1 MEHLAPPYQFTLDL
15 LYELESGGT
24 ARSAVK
30 KYTTHFQNEFCLMLR
45 HWLRVQEFGG
55 LVIAE
60 PTFKSSY
67 QKAIWDLLMLSQQGV
82 SLVIPV
88 RELELELRFVCE
100 EQLEQHLAT
109 LPYKLMIPLLFMQFP
124 ALMVILLGPLL
135 AQLLTEVAR

>member
-45 HWLRVQEFGG
+45 HWLRLQEFGE

-67 QKAIWDLLMLSQQGV
+67 QKAIWDLLMLSQQGA

>member
-45 HWLRVQEFGG
+45 HWLRLQEFGE

-82 SLVIPV
+82 SLIVPV

-109 LPYKLMIPLLFMQFP
+109 LPYKLMIPLLFLQFP
-124 ALMVILLGPLL
+124 SLMVILLGPLL

>member
-1 MEHLAPPYQFTLDL
+1 
-15 LYELESGGT
+15 
-24 ARSAVK
+24 
-30 KYTTHFQNEFCLMLR
+30 MLR
-45 HWLRVQEFGG
+45 HWLRLQEFGE

-60 PTFKSSY
+60 PTFKSIY

-82 SLVIPV
+82 SLIVPV

-109 LPYKLMIPLLFMQFP
+109 LPYKLMIPLLFLQFP

>member
-30 KYTTHFQNEFCLMLR
+30 KYTTQFQNEFCLMLR
-45 HWLRVQEFGG
+45 HWLRLQEFGE

-60 PTFKSSY
+60 PIFKSSY

-82 SLVIPV
+82 SLIVPV

-109 LPYKLMIPLLFMQFP
+109 LPYKLMIPLLFLQFP

-135 AQLLTEVAR
+135 AQLRAEVAR

>member
-45 HWLRVQEFGG
+45 HWLRLQEFGE

-60 PTFKSSY
+60 PTFRSSY

-82 SLVIPV
+82 SLIVPV

-109 LPYKLMIPLLFMQFP
+109 LPYKLMIPLLFLQFP

>member
-1 MEHLAPPYQFTLDL
+1 MEHLAPPYQFILDL

-30 KYTTHFQNEFCLMLR
+30 KYTLHFQNDFCLMLK
-45 HWLRVQEFGG
+45 HWLRLQEFGE

-82 SLVIPV
+82 SLVAPV
-88 RELELELRFVCE
+88 KELEKELRFVCE

-109 LPYKLMIPLLFMQFP
+109 LPYKLMIPLLFLQFP

-135 AQLLTEVAR
+135 AQLLMEVAK

>member
-30 KYTTHFQNEFCLMLR
+30 KYTTQFQNEFCLMLR
-45 HWLRVQEFGG
+45 HWLRLQEFGE

-60 PTFKSSY
+60 PIFKSSY

-82 SLVIPV
+82 SLIVPV

-109 LPYKLMIPLLFMQFP
+109 LPYKLMIPLLFLQFP

-135 AQLLTEVAR
+135 AQLLAEVAR

>member
-30 KYTTHFQNEFCLMLR
+30 KYTTHFQNEFCLILK
-45 HWLRVQEFGG
+45 HWLRVQEFGE
-55 LVIAE
+55 LVIKE
-60 PTFKSSY
+60 PIFKSSY
-67 QKAIWDLLMLSQQGV
+67 QKAIWNLLMLSQQGV
-82 SLVIPV
+82 SLIVPL

-109 LPYKLMIPLLFMQFP
+109 LPYKLMIPLLFLQFP

-135 AQLLTEVAR
+135 AQLLTEMAR

>member
-24 ARSAVK
+24 ARAAVK
-30 KYTTHFQNEFCLMLR
+30 KYTSINQNEFCEMLK
-45 HWLRVQEFGG
+45 HWLRLQEFGQ
-55 LVIAE
+55 LLAKE
-60 PTFKSSY
+60 PEFKSSY

-88 RELELELRFVCE
+88 KELEKELRFVCE

-109 LPYKLMIPLLFMQFP
+109 LPYKLMIPLLFLQFP
-124 ALMVILLGPLL
+124 ALMLLLLGPLL
-135 AQLLTEVAR
+135 AQLITEVTK

>member
-45 HWLRVQEFGG
+45 HWLRLQEFGE

-82 SLVIPV
+82 SLIVPV

-109 LPYKLMIPLLFMQFP
+109 LPYKLMIPLLFLQFP

>member
-30 KYTTHFQNEFCLMLR
+30 KYTTQFQNEFCIILR
-45 HWLRVQEFGG
+45 HWLRLQEFGE

-124 ALMVILLGPLL
+124 SLMVILLGPLL

>member
-30 KYTTHFQNEFCLMLR
+30 KYTTHFQNEFCLLLR
-45 HWLRVQEFGG
+45 HWLRVQEFGE

-60 PTFKSSY
+60 PIFKSSY
-67 QKAIWDLLMLSQQGV
+67 QKAIWDLLVLSQQGV
-82 SLVIPV
+82 SLIIPV

-109 LPYKLMIPLLFMQFP
+109 LPYKLMIPLLFLQFP

>member
-30 KYTTHFQNEFCLMLR
+30 KYTTQFQNEFCLMLR
-45 HWLRVQEFGG
+45 HWLRVQEFGD
-55 LVIAE
+55 LVLAE

-82 SLVIPV
+82 SLIVPV

>member
-24 ARSAVK
+24 VRSAVK

-45 HWLRVQEFGG
+45 HWLRLQEFGE

-82 SLVIPV
+82 SLIVPV

-109 LPYKLMIPLLFMQFP
+109 LPYKLMIPLLFLQFP

>member
-30 KYTTHFQNEFCLMLR
+30 KYTTQFQNEFCLMLK
-45 HWLRVQEFGG
+45 HWLRLQEFGE
-55 LVIAE
+55 LVLAE
-60 PTFKSSY
+60 PAFKSSY

-82 SLVIPV
+82 SLIVPV

-109 LPYKLMIPLLFMQFP
+109 LPYKLMIPLLFLQFP